1 MNDADFD
8 IIRNIQKGQVNDF
21 ELLVK
26 KYQLP
31 VFNALFHILHQETV
45 ARELAQE
52 VFVKAYEHL
61 DSFNFKSRFFS
72 WIYRIAINTALSY
85 QKRQNQQKNTS
96 QFPGHYER
104 PVDEKIMEKEK
115 AEILEKAIGQLENKY
130 KMVILLRYFEQL
142 SYSEIAEVLKISEKK
157 VKSRL
162 YSSRKLLKNILQ
174 GFDYFSWQ

>member
-8 IIRNIQKGQVNDF
+8 IIRSIQKGQVNDF
-21 ELLVK
+21 EMLVI
-26 KYQLP
+26 KYQSA
-31 VFNALFHILHQETV
+31 VFNVLYQILHQEAV
-45 ARELAQE
+45 ARELAQD

-85 QKRQNQQKNTS
+85 QKKQNQQKNTS
-96 QFPGHYER
+96 QFQGHFEK

-115 AEILEKAIGQLENKY
+115 TAILEKAIGRLENKY

-142 SYSEIAEVLKISEKK
+142 SYSEISGALGISEKK

-162 YSSRKLLKNILQ
+162 FSSRKLLKNILQ
-174 GFDYFSWQ
+174 ESDYFS